1 LDAQTLLSWGLWDE
15 AVPEEQLM
23 PRAQALADRYAAQP
37 PIAVQM
43 IKQTINQISGALDQ
57 AILHMDAD
65 QNLLTGS
72 SQDRA
77 LGIQGFLAGTAPT
90 FTGD

>member
-1 LDAQTLLSWGLWDE
+1 
-15 AVPEEQLM
+15 VPEEQLM

-65 QNLLTGS
+65 QNLLTGG

>member
-1 LDAQTLLSWGLWDE
+1 
-15 AVPEEQLM
+15 
-23 PRAQALADRYAAQP
+23 
-37 PIAVQM
+37 
-43 IKQTINQISGALDQ
+43 
-57 AILHMDAD
+57 LHMDAD

-77 LGIQGFLAGTAPT
+77 LSIQGFLAGTAPT